1 MHARP
6 QRFSFLIKIG
16 VAALLAAAFDW
27 LFPDGPSGACIGAF
41 ALLWLAALILVKPT
55 VRRAGIAGAI
65 VGGLAALFV
74 VALVYDPGPLAW
86 FLFWCAL
93 SVTALLP
100 RTIRFDDAWHWAVRL
115 LLHGLSGPFTPLI
128 DLLRL
133 LQVRPGQSRPTLRS
147 LAALLALPLIGVT
160 LFTLLFANANPLI
173 GDLFSRL
180 RLPPPGEVIKWLVAT
195 LLVWPALRPHRL
207 VTRLAARVP
216 EPAVDLPGV
225 SLPSVLLALTLF
237 NVLFAVENGLDIAFL
252 WSGARLPEGVSAAE
266 YAHRGAY
273 PLIAT
278 ALLAGIFV
286 LTVLRPGSAAASH
299 LWARRLVAVWV
310 AQNVFLL
317 ASSALRTIDYIE
329 LYDLTA
335 WRLAALLWMLL
346 VAIGLILICWRMW
359 LGLSARWLIN
369 ANAIAA
375 GIVLVPCC
383 FIDLQAIAASWNVR
397 HAREVGG
404 TGAPIDLCNL
414 HWMGPPALLPLIELE
429 HRPLPPGLLDRVQ
442 FVRSKV
448 LGGLAAQQ
456 SKWSSWT
463 PHGAWRLSRA
473 QALLGPNPLQV
484 AGPRNCDG
492 SPLRQPPALTGG
504 PAQ

>member
-6 QRFSFLIKIG
+6 QRFSFLLKIA
-16 VAALLAAAFDW
+16 VAALLAAAFDR
-27 LFPDGPSGACIGAF
+27 LFPDEPGGVCIGAF
-41 ALLWLAALILVKPT
+41 ALLWLAALVLVRPA
-55 VRRAGIAGAI
+55 VRGGIPAAI
-65 VGGLAALFV
+65 AGGLAALLGI
-74 VALVYDPGPLAW
+74 ALVYDPGPLAW

-93 SVTALLP
+93 SVMALMP
-100 RTIRFDDAWHWAVRL
+100 RTVGFDDAWHWVVRL
-115 LLHGLSGPFTPLI
+115 LLHGLAGAFTPLV

-133 LQVRPGQSRPTLRS
+133 LKVRPGQRRPTLRS

-160 LFTLLFANANPLI
+160 LFTILFANANPLI
-173 GDLFSRL
+173 GDVFSRL
-180 RLPPPGEVIKWLVAT
+180 RLPPPGEVIKWIVAT

-207 VTRLAARVP
+207 VTRLAAQVP
-216 EPAVDLPGV
+216 EPAVGLPAASV
-225 SLPSVLLALTLF
+225 PSVLLALTLF
-237 NVLFAVENGLDIAFL
+237 NLLFAVENGLDIAFL

-278 ALLAGIFV
+278 ALLAGFFV
-286 LTVLRPGSAAASH
+286 LTMLRPGSAAASH
-299 LWARRLVAVWV
+299 PWARRLVAIWV
-310 AQNVFLL
+310 GQNVFLV

-335 WRLAALLWMLL
+335 WRIAALLWMLL

-369 ANAIAA
+369 ANAMAA
-375 GIVLVPCC
+375 GIVLVLCC
-383 FIDLQAIAASWNVR
+383 FIDLPAIAASWNVR

-404 TGAPIDLCNL
+404 TGAPIDLCYL
-414 HWMGPPALLPLIELE
+414 RGMGTPALLPLIELE
-429 HRPLPPGLLDRVQ
+429 RRPLPPALLERVH
-442 FVRSKV
+442 FVRSGI
-448 LGGLAAQQ
+448 LDGLMAQQ
-456 SKWSSWT
+456 SNWWSWT

-473 QALLGPNPLQV
+473 QALLGPNPMR
-484 AGPRNCDG
+484 AGGRRNCDG
-492 SPLRQPPALTGG
+492 SPMRQPPALTGA